1 MVVKEVLS
9 VATKSFLKNV
19 SLRSAKQC
27 QSFIRA
33 LEKSDQHKKENHSSG
48 KPAHD
53 MTRDEIRKVFGS
65 ENG

>member
-1 MVVKEVLS
+1 M
-9 VATKSFLKNV
+9 ATKSFLKNV
-19 SLRSAKQC
+19 SLRSTKQC

-33 LEKSDQHKKENHSSG
+33 LEKSDQQSKEDTASC

-53 MTRDEIRKVFGS
+53 MTRDQIRKVFQS